1 MRILFELAA
10 IASLLLGLTACAT
23 DRDFYCPSWPMVLS
37 DNNSPYY
44 LHCTLPEGGD
54 FD

>member
-1 MRILFELAA
+1 MRILQAAA
-10 IASLLLGLTACAT
+10 IATLLLLGLTSCAT
-23 DRDFYCPSWPMVLS
+23 DRDFHCPSWPMFLS